1 MIDMLGYLRLELRR
15 MARDRRFVFF
25 TIAVPV
31 GFYLLWSTT
40 APDDAGPQAT
50 TGLPVQLH
58 LMVAMAAFGALGAAL
73 TTTGP
78 RLATELRSGWLRQLR
93 ATPLPHRTVI
103 FTKIFA
109 SMVLAL
115 PPLILVSLTAALT
128 QDVRLSA
135 GEWIGMIALMWVATL
150 PFAALGTL
158 IGSLAGGDAAQPI
171 TVGAYLALSA
181 LGGLWMPLDQLPGAL
196 RAVAHW
202 LPSNRFAEI
211 GWDVA
216 GGHVP
221 TATVGLVL
229 AAWSVALGGC
239 AVAAYRRATLSS

>member
-15 MARDRRFVFF
+15 MTRDRRFVFF

-31 GFYLLWSTT
+31 GFYLLWSNTFDGVDPVR
-40 APDDAGPQAT
+40 A
-50 TGLPVQLH
+50 TGLPAQVH
-58 LMVAMAAFGALGAAL
+58 LMVAMAAFGAIGAAL

-78 RLATELRSGWLRQLR
+78 RLAAELQSGWLRQLR
-93 ATPLPHRTVI
+93 ATPLPGRTVI
-103 FTKIFA
+103 FTKVFA

-115 PPLILVSLTAALT
+115 PPLVLVSLTAALT
-128 QDVRLSA
+128 QDVRLPA
-135 GEWIGMIALMWVATL
+135 AEWIGMIALMWLATL

-158 IGSLAGGDAAQPI
+158 IGSLAGGDASQPV

-181 LGGLWMPLDQLPGAL
+181 LGGLWMPVDQLPGAL
-196 RAVAHW
+196 RTVAHW
-202 LPSNRFAEI
+202 LPSGRFAEI

-221 TATVGLVL
+221 TAAVGLVL
-229 AAWSVALGGC
+229 AGWAAALGGC
-239 AVAAYRRATLSS
+239 AIAAYRRATLSS

>member
-1 MIDMLGYLRLELRR
+1 MIEMLGYLRLELRR

-31 GFYLLWSTT
+31 GFYLLWSSAAGD
-40 APDDAGPQAT
+40 APADAT
-50 TGLPVQLH
+50 DGLPIQVH

-78 RLATELRSGWLRQLR
+78 RLAAELRSGWLRQLR
-93 ATPLPHRTVI
+93 ATPLPDRTVI

-115 PPLILVSLTAALT
+115 PPLVLVSLTAALT

-135 GEWIGMIALMWVATL
+135 AQWTGMISLMWVATL
-150 PFAALGTL
+150 PFAALGTI
-158 IGSLAGGDAAQPI
+158 IGSLADGDAAQPI

-181 LGGLWMPLDQLPGAL
+181 LGGLWMPLDALPGAL
-196 RAVAHW
+196 RAIAHW
-202 LPSNRFAEI
+202 LPSSRFFQV
-211 GWDVA
+211 GWEVV

-221 TATVGLVL
+221 TATGGLVL
-229 AAWSVALGGC
+229 AAWAVVLGGG
-239 AVAAYRRATLSS
+239 AVVAYRRAALSA